1 MHSQPSHQPPS
12 LSTPQPSALRQD
24 AASGLYYRVLQAD
37 TATAPQLL
45 LLLLHGVGG
54 NEEQL
59 TALGQQLD
67 ARVRVVL
74 VQAPLAFGPSQFGWF
89 QVSFGA
95 QGPAIN
101 PAQAEASRQQLQRLV
116 TSLQADSGLGAAQ
129 TVVAGFSQGGIM
141 SASVALTAPES
152 VTGFGVLAGR
162 ILPELEATLA
172 ASERLRNLH
181 GFIGHGLHDSK
192 LPVTWAA
199 RADAWL
205 TQLGVA
211 HTTRLYPVDHTLS
224 AEMRADFEAWYRPL
238 LAPAS

>member
-1 MHSQPSHQPPS
+1 MHSQPPHQSPS
-12 LSTPQPSALRQD
+12 LPTQQPSALRQD
-24 AASGLYYRVLQAD
+24 AASGLLYRVLQAD

-54 NEEQL
+54 NEGQL

-74 VQAPLAFGPSQFGWF
+74 VQAPLAFGPGQFGWF

-141 SASVALTAPES
+141 SAGLALTSPQL
-152 VTGFGVLAGR
+152 VGGFGLLSGR
-162 ILPELEATLA
+162 ILPEIAPLLAAPQDLATLA
-172 ASERLRNLH
+172 
-181 GFIGHGLHDSK
+181 GFISHGEFDDK
-192 LPVTWAA
+192 LPLAWAEKAERWLNELGVPHQLQRYPAGHQLTAAMVQDFCHWLAA
-199 RADAWL
+199 RWL
-205 TQLGVA
+205 
-211 HTTRLYPVDHTLS
+211 H
-224 AEMRADFEAWYRPL
+224 
-238 LAPAS
+238 

>member
-1 MHSQPSHQPPS
+1 MAMSE
-12 LSTPQPSALRQD
+12 LMRD
-24 AASGLYYRVLQAD
+24 AATGLAWRVAEPVPP
-37 TATAPQLL
+37 TPTSLL
-45 LLLLHGVGG
+45 ILLHGVGG
-54 NEEQL
+54 NESQL
-59 TALGQQLD
+59 AELARTAGRDVL
-67 ARVRVVL
+67 VVL
-74 VQAPLAFGPSQFGWF
+74 PQGRLAFGPGQFGWF
-89 QVSFGA
+89 RVAFTPS
-95 QGPAIN
+95 GPHIV
-101 PAQAEASRQQLQRLV
+101 PEEAEASRLALIQWISALQRQHDIPP
-116 TSLQADSGLGAAQ
+116 SR

-152 VTGFGVLAGR
+152 VAGFGVLAGR

-211 HTTRLYPVDHTLS
+211 HTTRLYPVDHTFS

-238 LAPAS
+238 LASASA

>member
-1 MHSQPSHQPPS
+1 MTMSELMRDAVTGLAWRVAEPVATTPTS
-12 LSTPQPSALRQD
+12 LLI
-24 AASGLYYRVLQAD
+24 
-37 TATAPQLL
+37 
-45 LLLLHGVGG
+45 LLHGVGG
-54 NEEQL
+54 NEAQL
-59 TALGQQLD
+59 AALARTSSRDVLVVLPQGRLALG
-67 ARVRVVL
+67 
-74 VQAPLAFGPSQFGWF
+74 PGQFGWF
-89 QVSFGA
+89 RVAFTPS
-95 QGPAIN
+95 GPQIV
-101 PAQAEASRQQLQRLV
+101 PEEAEASRLALIQWISALQRQHDIPP
-116 TSLQADSGLGAAQ
+116 SR